1 MTSHVTHTLYNAVLI
16 LMERTNYISQHCTV
30 LHNNARVTT
39 LTIHYYMLLFV
50 VVNCLWKFNRC
61 MKKLEDL
68 KMETADQQR
77 GVDIVLK
84 ALRTPLYTIAKN
96 AGADPSTVVAKVMS
110 SENATEGYDALK
122 DRYVDMMHEGR
133 IINCLTP

>member
-1 MTSHVTHTLYNAVLI
+1 
-16 LMERTNYISQHCTV
+16 
-30 LHNNARVTT
+30 
-39 LTIHYYMLLFV
+39 
-50 VVNCLWKFNRC
+50 

-68 KMETADQQR
+68 RMETADQQR

-84 ALRTPLYTIAKN
+84 TLRTPLYTIAKN